1 MLPSIYGSLSNKY
14 FLEMGGIIVERI
26 DPLIYAK
33 LLPLQLNTWPR
44 YDRSYDPLPL
54 LISGGAFRIFS
65 FDLLLDRATGWFSM
79 AFRASRGLFIGPVLI
94 EEEGILEGEIWDL
107 RKESRK
113 ESVSSRFCLPMISR
127 DLSDL
132 VATLLSWHFIYHSLN
147 LLNSASDPS
156 KSFITCPHTRY
167 HTFPRQSG
175 IDRGSRN
182 VNHEKEIFYFFRFYF
197 YHCKYNLS
205 NKFCTICSTRW

>member
-54 LISGGAFRIFS
+54 LISGSAFRIFS

-107 RKESRK
+107 RK

-167 HTFPRQSG
+167 HTFAKW
-175 IDRGSRN
+175 DWSRISKRESRKRN
-182 VNHEKEIFYFFRFYF
+182 ILF
-197 YHCKYNLS
+197 LS
-205 NKFCTICSTRW
+205 FLLLSLQIWSK